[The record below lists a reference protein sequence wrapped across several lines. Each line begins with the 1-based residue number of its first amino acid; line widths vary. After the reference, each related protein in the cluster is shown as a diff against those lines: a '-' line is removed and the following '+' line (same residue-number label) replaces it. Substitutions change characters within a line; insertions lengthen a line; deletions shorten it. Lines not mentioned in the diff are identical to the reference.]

1 MITYFKSLTTKID
14 DNKKPYTCT
23 LQDHYKYHSLTS
35 SKLTNTFID
44 SFSFAFGTKSIAKGF
59 IPFVCS
65 VIPLQLFKSFGGL
78 FSFSTKR

>member
-35 SKLTNTFID
+35 SNLTAP
-44 SFSFAFGTKSIAKGF
+44 SLMLSHLHLEQKEH
-59 IPFVCS
+59 C
-65 VIPLQLFKSFGGL
+65 
-78 FSFSTKR
+78 